1 MFGLLYG
8 LFEQAFA
15 KKEYYA
21 LILGLDNAGKTVRH
35 PPPNPNE
42 PLRRSACAGTCCFM
56 NGFGQTLLERMK
68 ATYGEKEALPPDRIA
83 PTVGLNS
90 TFSSAFLPR
99 QASPTSHTL
108 CCSSPLSVRC
118 DSWTCGYGEGAISAV
133 GSGRTVRPSF
143 DLAGTLHSSIATSF
157 PVGWLIAG
165 CRLFTPTIARDRNT
179 TRRPAVF
186 SSYSMR
192 RTSSDSRRP
201 APPFV
206 RFAAF
211 TTSSSPCWR
220 DSL

>member
-1 MFGLLYG
+1 M
-8 LFEQAFA
+8 AF
-15 KKEYYA
+15 
-21 LILGLDNAGKTVRH
+21 R
-35 PPPNPNE
+35 
-42 PLRRSACAGTCCFM
+42 
-56 NGFGQTLLERMK
+56 QTLLERMK

-143 DLAGTLHSSIATSF
+143 DLAGTLHSPIATSI
-157 PVGWLIAG
+157 PGWLLIVYAYDCTRQKYYSEASG
-165 CRLFTPTIARDRNT
+165 LLFLLDAADEQRLEEACSAF
-179 TRRPAVF
+179 
-186 SSYSMR
+186 
-192 RTSSDSRRP
+192 RTFR
-201 APPFV
+201 
-206 RFAAF
+206 AF